1 MFRNL
6 KYELVRLF
14 CSRVMLIIML
24 LSLLSAVFVSR
35 GDVPGVE
42 NTQQLG
48 TPYFQLTDDVVFVQN
63 CEYYIR
69 FHTLSVTKA
78 RYNMQELDVET
89 PEEMYLATTEDQTKR
104 IMWYCGGMIVILTL
118 LPALY
123 ICRDKKNGMPYMRAA
138 LAGSP
143 VSEALAQIL
152 ALYIV
157 TALVSLLSQLCLVFF
172 YVPYIVSQL
181 GASYFVRCLVQRV
194 VTDLALI
201 SVPMLLAYLIDLLPI
216 SIVLGA
222 AYGVF
227 SMVMNISAAGKT
239 SLARVPFPTAYM
251 QGFRAYWSADAAPAD
266 LTFYF
271 CSAAACILIC
281 AAASVFIF
289 RQKAKKYRAGI
300 VNPKGFAK

>member
-1 MFRNL
+1 
-6 KYELVRLF
+6 
-14 CSRVMLIIML
+14 ML
-24 LSLLSAVFVSR
+24 LSLLSAVFISR
-35 GDVPGVE
+35 GAVPGVE
-42 NTQQLG
+42 NTQKLG
-48 TPYFQLTDDVVFVQN
+48 APYFQLSDNVMFVQD

-69 FHTLSVTKA
+69 FHSLGVTKA
-78 RYNMQELDVET
+78 RYNMQDLDVET

-104 IMWYCGGMIVILTL
+104 IMWYCGGMIVILAL

-123 ICRDKKNGMPYMRAA
+123 ICRDKKSRMPYMRAA
-138 LAGSP
+138 LAGAP

-172 YVPYIVSQL
+172 YVPYIVSEL

-201 SVPMLLAYLIDLLPI
+201 SVPMLLAYLIDLTPI
-216 SIVLGA
+216 CVITGA

-227 SMVMNISAAGKT
+227 SMVMNISAAGT
-239 SLARVPFPTAYM
+239 SALARVPFPTGYL
-251 QGFRAYWSADAAPAD
+251 QGLRGYWSAGAAAGD
-266 LTFYF
+266 LAFYF

-281 AAASVFIF
+281 AAASALIF

-300 VNPKGFAK
+300 VNPKGFA